1 MKQSLEEF
9 NSRFDQ
15 AEERINEFED
25 RIMEI
30 MMSEE

>member
-1 MKQSLEEF
+1 MKHSLEEF
-9 NSRFDQ
+9 NSIFDQ

-30 MMSEE
+30 VMSEE